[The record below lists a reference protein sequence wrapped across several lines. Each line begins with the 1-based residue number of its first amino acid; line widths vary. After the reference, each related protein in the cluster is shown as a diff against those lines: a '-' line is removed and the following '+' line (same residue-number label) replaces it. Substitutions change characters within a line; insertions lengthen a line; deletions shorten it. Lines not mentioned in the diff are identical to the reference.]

1 MANTATQLHQL
12 LSACLG
18 LSQTEQLSRLMS
30 IPAAFQNSIAAN
42 PAPGQVTR
50 AETAFCLNMI
60 LFRDLLERVPE
71 GKAYTEDVLQ
81 QHGQVFFDHGAV
93 RTVAIEQ
100 CGALP
105 AGEKSITRI
114 LEPLGYHLY
123 ETYPL
128 PRLKMTG
135 RSYVHKDLPEDM
147 PQFFLSELHVDQFS
161 EAFQQATARVV
172 STSTDPLDAT
182 HLASLQTLSQEGL
195 LAFDEAVALLLAM
208 TRCFARQHATPALSD
223 YEILKNE
230 SQEMAW
236 ICTEGNAFNHVTDRV
251 ADVHALTLE
260 QQALGRS
267 IKPQVEVAAR
277 GSVRQTAYRAAQVDR
292 VFRTPE
298 GCVVMQ
304 VPGSFYEFIS
314 RDRVPANG
322 NDEKLDLGFDSG
334 NATAIFKMTSV
345 EDSTVC

>member
-1 MANTATQLHQL
+1 MTTTVTSLQQL
-12 LSACLG
+12 LNACLG
-18 LSQTEQLSRLMS
+18 EPSARQLAQLMH
-30 IPAAFQNSIAAN
+30 IPAAFQNSMADGT
-42 PAPGQVTR
+42 APGHVTR
-50 AETAFCLNMI
+50 TDVAFCLNML

-71 GKAYTEDVLQ
+71 GKAYTEDVLLNG
-81 QHGQVFFDHGAV
+81 GQVFFDHGAV
-93 RTVAIEQ
+93 RTVAIAQ

-105 AGEKSITRI
+105 PGEKSITRI
-114 LEPLGYHLY
+114 LEPLGYRLH

-135 RSYVHKDLPEDM
+135 RSYAHQDLPEEM
-147 PQFFLSELHVDQFS
+147 PQFFLSELHADQFS
-161 EAFQQATARVV
+161 EAFQDAVARVV
-172 STSTDPLDAT
+172 STSTDPLSPAN
-182 HLASLQTLSQEGL
+182 LVSLQTLGEEGL
-195 LAFDEAVALLLAM
+195 LPFDEAVALLSAL

-223 YEILKNE
+223 YETLLGE

-251 ADVHALTLE
+251 PDVHQLTRE

-277 GSVRQTAYRAAQVDR
+277 GTVRQTAYRAAQVDR
-292 VFRTPE
+292 VFRTPQ

-314 RDRVPANG
+314 RDRIPADDDG
-322 NDEKLDLGFDSG
+322 SSLDLGFDSG

-345 EDSTVC
+345 ADNAVC